1 MDITQ
6 KIRRKCS
13 VLTGISNSEQNAPM
27 NTPRIGIVT
36 SPKDYRSL
44 DQSNIKQDQQDL
56 TVRMFSMGKT
66 HKAIMGTAGVNVG
79 VAAAIQG
86 TIPNNVKRKNSN
98 PLELRVGNP
107 SGVMV
112 AGAIV
117 EKKDNQFYAKSAIM
131 YRTFRPL
138 MRGEV
143 LV

>member
-1 MDITQ
+1 
-6 KIRRKCS
+6 
-13 VLTGISNSEQNAPM
+13 
-27 NTPRIGIVT
+27 
-36 SPKDYRSL
+36 
-44 DQSNIKQDQQDL
+44 
-56 TVRMFSMGKT
+56 
-66 HKAIMGTAGVNVG
+66 
-79 VAAAIQG
+79 
-86 TIPNNVKRKNSN
+86 VKRKNSN

-117 EKKDNQFYAKSAIM
+117 EKRDNQFYAKSAIM